1 MPVSFWNV
9 TFLLSDINDVS
20 SATWSVTWTDI
31 NADGRPD
38 LYVNNHADKPPMLFL
53 SWGDRHFGRG
63 QALDLEKDGH
73 AAVWADYDG
82 DGFPELLERVGG
94 GAGKGLSWRKDS
106 NNLFEFES
114 GRLELAGRQSRR
126 PPPTPLPGR
135 GATPFDFNG
144 DGRLDVF
151 LGAASVRTAG
161 PRRR

>member
-53 SWGDRHFGRG
+53 SWGDRYFGRG

-106 NNLFEFES
+106 TTS
-114 GRLELAGRQSRR
+114 SSSKAAGWSSRTTISDS
-126 PPPTPLPGR
+126 PTPWPADAAPRPSTSTGTGGLTCSWAP
-135 GATPFDFNG
+135 
-144 DGRLDVF
+144 
-151 LGAASVRTAG
+151 ASVRTAG